1 MQDTILQM
9 TRKSV
14 QRYVDSVIWFLPM
27 STAIRSSHDV
37 TNVYWKEEEI
47 AAMGA
52 AKDKFPLF
60 QVDLVLT
67 EENEVVYSHEPDDVV
82 HTILKTFDSG
92 LTALQEITQLEQKLM
107 PHLFKSNQ
115 KMHLKVPFKP
125 ESLPEK
131 PDPANKKLLPD
142 ENTWVYEEYDRLRRR
157 ISETV
162 EPLTEY
168 IATFKAFQE
177 EYKLDPDKLIAEL
190 DDPENPPDAAAVTQL
205 QKDVNFHRQEAERL
219 KELIPETKVVSMF
232 LVNCRKVRDIVA
244 EKHTKI
250 ADQMIEIIAKAAKKM
265 ANDTMEGFD
274 QVNLR
279 VESQPKDIEE
289 LSSIKDY
296 MAGVPN
302 EIQKL
307 KNDIATGMKIYG
319 ILEGFQY
326 KFADEEDYDRQWRLY
341 GSPMETLGRI
351 AKQGNFLDKEKDKFV
366 NIMQQD
372 QVEFD
377 TKVAEIGALV
387 AKFDE
392 NVDMA
397 AYEEVAKNARVLKQ
411 KLDDAQ
417 A

>member
-14 QRYVDSVIWFLPM
+14 QRYVDSVIWFLPL
-27 STAIRSSHDV
+27 STTIKSSHDV
-37 TNVYWKEEEI
+37 SNEYWTEAEV

-115 KMHLKVPFKP
+115 KMHLKVPVKP
-125 ESLPEK
+125 DCLPEK

-162 EPLTEY
+162 EPLCDY

-177 EYKLDPDKLIAEL
+177 EYKLDPEKLIAEL
-190 DDPENPPDAAAVTQL
+190 DDPENPPDAAQVTQL
-205 QKDVNFHRQEAERL
+205 QKDVDRHRAEAERL
-219 KELIPETKVVSMF
+219 RELIPETKVVSMF

-274 QVNLR
+274 
-279 VESQPKDIEE
+279 
-289 LSSIKDY
+289 
-296 MAGVPN
+296 
-302 EIQKL
+302 
-307 KNDIATGMKIYG
+307 
-319 ILEGFQY
+319 
-326 KFADEEDYDRQWRLY
+326 
-341 GSPMETLGRI
+341 
-351 AKQGNFLDKEKDKFV
+351 
-366 NIMQQD
+366 
-372 QVEFD
+372 
-377 TKVAEIGALV
+377 
-387 AKFDE
+387 
-392 NVDMA
+392 
-397 AYEEVAKNARVLKQ
+397 
-411 KLDDAQ
+411 
-417 A
+417 